1 MCNVLLVTDEPC
13 FAAGF
18 VSVLERQDF
27 GELRVATC
35 VTDLSEAMETVRAT
49 QADVVA
55 LDVAMAGFDADAL
68 AAFHRALN
76 ARSGLL
82 VLEQARQR
90 ESVEAAFAAGA
101 RGYILKSA
109 GEADL
114 FDAVRRVARG
124 ETYLDPRLVPVM
136 MAPQI
141 NRHDHAA
148 VLTRLDTTCGR
159 VSARE
164 LSVLRRTAYGYSA
177 KEIARDLDI
186 SQKSVET
193 YKARA
198 IAKLG
203 LASRS
208 DIIRYAHRAGWFNSI
223 LEFDGG
229 EERRPH

>member
-1 MCNVLLVTDEPC
+1 MCIVLLVTNEPC

-18 VSVLERQDF
+18 VSVMERQDEP
-27 GELRVATC
+27 GLEIRTC
-35 VTDLSEAMETVRAT
+35 VADLPGGIEAARLPGAE
-49 QADVVA
+49 VVA
-55 LDVAMAGFDADAL
+55 VDAAMSGFDGDAL
-68 AAFHRALN
+68 AAFCRALN
-76 ARSGLL
+76 GRSGLL
-82 VLEQARQR
+82 LLGHTMARDA
-90 ESVEAAFAAGA
+90 VEAAFAAGA

-109 GEADL
+109 READL
-114 FDAVRRVARG
+114 LDAVRRVSRG
-124 ETYLDPRLVPVM
+124 ETYLDPRLVPIM
-136 MAPQI
+136 TAPQE
-141 NRHDHAA
+141 A
-148 VLTRLDTTCGR
+148 RLDKAIYAPFGALPGR

-164 LSVLRRTAYGYSA
+164 MSVLRRTAYGYSA

-223 LEFDGG
+223 TEF
-229 EERRPH
+229 ETQSERRPH

>member
-1 MCNVLLVTDEPC
+1 MCIVLLVTNEPC

-18 VSVLERQDF
+18 VSVMERQD
-27 GELRVATC
+27 EP
-35 VTDLSEAMETVRAT
+35 DLEVRACVADLPGGIEAARLSG
-49 QADVVA
+49 ADVVA
-55 LDVAMAGFDADAL
+55 VDAAMSGFDPDAL
-68 AAFHRALN
+68 AAFCRVLN
-76 ARSGLL
+76 GRSGLL
-82 VLEQARQR
+82 LLGHTMARDA
-90 ESVEAAFAAGA
+90 VEAAFAAGA

-109 GEADL
+109 READL
-114 FDAVRRVARG
+114 LDAVRRVRQG
-124 ETYLDPRLVPVM
+124 ETYLDPRLVPIM
-136 MAPQI
+136 TAPQEKRVDKGI
-141 NRHDHAA
+141 YAPFGA
-148 VLTRLDTTCGR
+148 LPSR

-164 LSVLRRTAYGYSA
+164 MSVLRRTAYGYSA

-223 LEFDGG
+223 TEFETQD
-229 EERRPH
+229 ERRPN